1 VIAMRRRKIDL
12 LLLIRKSINS
22 LKKTNT
28 T

>member
-1 VIAMRRRKIDL
+1 VIAIRRRKIDL